1 MLLFPRPT
9 LSLPPDHRCHRSIS
23 STVVLCA
30 KYDGVSLSTAI
41 VGEGSCWSTGGAMPY
56 AELGMAAGA
65 TTGIGLT
72 GCLWLIIALC
82 RSPAQDKDQ
91 IQMLKSVAVD
101 VAQDVESVVTGVCDH
116 HGEGSLKKQ

>member
-1 MLLFPRPT
+1 
-9 LSLPPDHRCHRSIS
+9 
-23 STVVLCA
+23 
-30 KYDGVSLSTAI
+30 
-41 VGEGSCWSTGGAMPY
+41 MPY

-91 IQMLKSVAVD
+91 IQILKNVAVD
-101 VAQDVESVVTGVCDH
+101 VGQDIESVVTGVSDQ
-116 HGEGSLKKQ
+116 HGEGFEEFDATVDVHFRGCGNSNT